1 MKTFKITEET
11 MMAVFNYL
19 QTRPYA
25 EVEKLIN
32 SIRHT
37 AQNEIVAPPLT
48 PAPMATNT
56 KVPKKK

>member
-32 SIRHT
+32 GIRQT
-37 AQNEIVAPPLT
+37 AQNEIVAPA